1 MRKSANPARTARD
14 REALL
19 TCVMHIVRVAISRRD
34 EAAWPRSHKCR
45 SAASR
50 ICSRR
55 PTRSVG
61 PGTDLQFFGGLLR
74 RSHPVSCF
82 WRPPHTA
89 AGQRSCRSR
98 WHSRCRR
105 RGPVRAKIRT
115 TAARR
120 AASTGVPHHGLGR
133 GSAGPAL
140 GGSQKEAAAGLIQE
154 RPDSWEEADEPGPA
168 SGSALQ
174 RSRR

>member
-1 MRKSANPARTARD
+1 
-14 REALL
+14 
-19 TCVMHIVRVAISRRD
+19 MHIVRVAISRRV

-61 PGTDLQFFGGLLR
+61 PGTDLQFFRGLLR

-105 RGPVRAKIRT
+105 RGPVRAKIE
-115 TAARR
+115 RR
-120 AASTGVPHHGLGR
+120 LPAERLQPVCLITVSAEEVPGPHCAEAKKRPLLGLSRSGLIRGRKQTSPVCQRIGTPEKPALELWPELTHR
-133 GSAGPAL
+133 GSV
-140 GGSQKEAAAGLIQE
+140 SK
-154 RPDSWEEADEPGPA
+154 
-168 SGSALQ
+168 
-174 RSRR
+174 